1 MKQLMI
7 FLAAIVGF
15 TAVAQ
20 ETNFNYKNGVDFR
33 KKQVLH
39 FYATNEYGAE
49 HLGFSQISAKLR
61 MGQEIDRCRKSFLY
75 QLKHPAGDMFFG
87 LPMMATYLY
96 GYKYWTEEIHQ
107 AAREVWTK
115 YLPGRGDTENH
126 WVMTYIAQLLVAQTW
141 PEMTAA
147 EWANGRSSAENYKDA
162 YDFLNSWF
170 KTTTTIGT
178 GEFDSP
184 CYLQTYAGA
193 LLFFNDFVKD
203 PLMKQK
209 TKMMLDWTMADYA
222 VDYLKGAYTGA
233 HSRIYDRDILN
244 PGREGGAVFG
254 YMYFGETPYPADAT
268 QLDFAIYGSL
278 STYEMPQII
287 QDIALD
293 RSEPYVAYERKR
305 VRNIIRYSK
314 DKNPPVY
321 KTNYMSKSFSIGS
334 EDGGIQQPI
343 QQHTWGLTYLYDKDS
358 KFDEIFSIHPYYS
371 ETELAMFFPEK
382 AKTLVTR
389 VIGGNKG
396 TYNKAWKWTG
406 CSPYERTFQ
415 YNNTLIVLY
424 DLDSKTHY
432 KHIDY
437 HFPKD
442 LKKRITDKE
451 SGWIFTQGGDNTY
464 MAIKPFKPGV
474 WSEDETCFRFRS
486 PHLKNGLIATAFEA
500 SDFKSWDDFVAKM
513 KATKLDISKLN
524 SDVEASYTT
533 TDGTNLKFQYPDKR
547 FINGKEYSMKNMPLF
562 KGPFLN
568 GNDGVLHMQ
577 HGNNELTLD
586 FNKIEIISK
595 TK

>member
-1 MKQLMI
+1 MKQLI
-7 FLAAIVGF
+7 FVLASIVAF
-15 TAVAQ
+15 STIAQ
-20 ETNFNYKNGVDFR
+20 ETNFDYQNGIDFR

-39 FYATNEYGAE
+39 LYATNEYDRKPME
-49 HLGFSQISAKLR
+49 FSQIAAKLR
-61 MGQEIDRCRKSFLY
+61 MGQEIDRCRKDFLSR
-75 QLKHPAGDMFFG
+75 LEHPTGDMFFG
-87 LPMMATYLY
+87 LPMMACYLY

-107 AAREVWTK
+107 AARKVWTT

-126 WVMTYIAQLLVAQTW
+126 WLMHYISQLLVAQTW
-141 PEMTAA
+141 PDMTAA

-162 YDFLNSWF
+162 YDYLNSWF

-193 LLFFNDFVKD
+193 LLVFYDFVD
-203 PLMKQK
+203 DSLMKQK

-233 HSRIYDRDILN
+233 HSRIYDRDILK
-244 PGREGGAVFG
+244 PGREGGDIFG
-254 YMYFGETPYPADAT
+254 YIYFGDTPLQSDAT

-293 RSEPYVAYERKR
+293 RSKPYVAFERKR

-321 KTNYMSKSFSIGS
+321 KTNYMSKTFSIGS

-343 QQHTWGLTYLYDKDS
+343 QQHTWGLTYLYDNES
-358 KFDEIFSIHPYYS
+358 KFNEIFSIHPYYS

-415 YNNTLIVLY
+415 YKNTLIVIY

-442 LKKRITDKE
+442 LAKRITDKDT
-451 SGWIFTQGGDNTY
+451 GWILCEGNDGTY
-464 MAIKPFKPGV
+464 MAIKPFKQGV

-486 PHLKNGLIATAFEA
+486 PHLKNGLVATAFEA
-500 SDFKSWDDFVAKM
+500 SAFKDWNDFVTKI
-513 KATKLDISKLN
+513 KATKLDISNLDKKL
-524 SDVEASYTT
+524 EATYTT
-533 TDGTNLKFQYPDKR
+533 TDGTELSFQYPNKR
-547 FINGKEYSMKNMPLF
+547 FINKKEYSFKDMPLF

-568 GNDGVLHMQ
+568 GNDGILHMQ
-577 HGNNELTLD
+577 HGKKELTLD
-586 FNKIEIISK
+586 FNKNEVISK
-595 TK
+595 VK